1 MFQRNTLCPL
11 CLKIIPLRVTSC
23 PSCNKP
29 LPKLYTDDYVGLPLS
44 IISAVGFG
52 GHGKTVYLAALM
64 HVLDEISFY
73 WPGFYRQA
81 LNQESISTV
90 INNKNTLLKKKILPQ
105 ATARNFPVPSIH
117 RLVNIPLFGAQRL
130 LIYDTAGENFLSDH
144 SLIENAGY
152 VQRSPTVLFFISLPL
167 ILREGDS
174 PVDEMQ
180 RLLQTYII
188 GMRNMGVKTTRQN
201 LIVTYTWGDE
211 LESWLGDYPD
221 LVDYV
226 SRSELQN
233 GWDMSCYLENL
244 NDVSNRLA
252 TFTHQTV
259 RAANFCGMAR
269 DHFASVRYCMVSALG
284 RAPVGNNL
292 SMELS
297 PRRVIDPLLWV
308 LSNPR
313 KEGLFS

>member
-11 CLKIIPLRVTSC
+11 CLQSIPLHVTTC

-64 HVLDEISFY
+64 HVLDEISLY

-81 LNQESISTV
+81 LNQDSITTV
-90 INNKNTLLKKKILPQ
+90 IENKNTLLQKKILPR
-105 ATARNFPVPSIH
+105 ATGVNFPVPSIH
-117 RLVNIPLFGAQRL
+117 RLVNIPLFGSQRL
-130 LIYDTAGENFLSDH
+130 LIYDTAGENFLRDH
-144 SLIENAGY
+144 TLILNAGY
-152 VQRSPTVLFFISLPL
+152 VQRSPTVLFFICLPL
-167 ILREGDS
+167 ILREGNS
-174 PVDEMQ
+174 PADEMQ
-180 RLLQTYII
+180 RLLQTYIV
-188 GMRNMGVKTTRQN
+188 GMGNMGVKTTRQN

-211 LESWLGDYPD
+211 LESWLSDYPD

-226 SRSELQN
+226 RRSELQN
-233 GWDMSCYLENL
+233 GWDMSRYLGNL
-244 NDVSNRLA
+244 ANVSNRLA
-252 TFTHQTV
+252 TFTYRTV
-259 RAANFCGMAR
+259 RATNFYGMAR
-269 DHFASVRYCMVSALG
+269 DNFASVRYCVVSALG

-308 LSNPR
+308 INNPR
-313 KEGLFS
+313 KEGLFG